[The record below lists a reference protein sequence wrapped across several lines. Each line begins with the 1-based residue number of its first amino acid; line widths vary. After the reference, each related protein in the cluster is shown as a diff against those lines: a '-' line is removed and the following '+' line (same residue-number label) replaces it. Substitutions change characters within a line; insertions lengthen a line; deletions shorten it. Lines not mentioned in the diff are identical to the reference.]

1 MKITVELT
9 LAEAYLLSRRLNKSL
24 VAEWQGSVGNAEYYG
39 LSAIAAKVDG
49 EIAKQERREHE

>member
-49 EIAKQERREHE
+49 EIAKQEVK